1 MTSLYNVQLAV
12 TIGVVLL
19 AYIII
24 VPLIGGFKAWV
35 ASVLGDDTPEE
46 EGFLTLNP
54 MAHISFFWITI
65 LVISQLL
72 YSYMPFGFGQQIV
85 INESNFGG
93 KRGTFKF
100 LCALFSNSFMA
111 FIVAIGAFSG
121 LLVLHGI
128 KIALLLHQ
136 QPSIKNLY
144 TLFPESSTFSL
155 VVTFI
160 LLTGF
165 VMASF
170 TAALTFILNIFQILQ
185 PYLLEKSSDRGSGA
199 EFLIFIIPILI
210 LYVCIDP
217 LYKIVIRSV
226 IELSYRMVYCFGL
239 LFH

>member
-19 AYIII
+19 AYIVI
-24 VPLIGGFKAWV
+24 VPLIGGFKAFV
-35 ASVLGDDTPEE
+35 ASLLGDDTPEE
-46 EGFLTLNP
+46 EGFLTFNP

-72 YSYMPFGFGQQIV
+72 YTYMPFGFGQQIV
-85 INESNFGG
+85 INQSNFNG
-93 KRGTFKF
+93 KRGTLKF

-111 FIVAIGAFSG
+111 FLVAAAAFSS
-121 LLVLHGI
+121 LLLLHGI

-136 QPSIKNLY
+136 QPNIKNLY
-144 TLFPESSTFSL
+144 NLFPESSTLSL

-160 LLTGF
+160 LLTSF

-170 TAALTFILNIFQILQ
+170 TAALTFILNIFQVLQ
-185 PYLLEKSSDRGSGA
+185 PYLLEKSSDKGSGT
-199 EFLIFIIPILI
+199 EFLIFIIPILT
-210 LYVCIDP
+210 LYFCIDP

-226 IELSYRMVYCFGL
+226 IEVSYRTVYFFGL
-239 LFH
+239 LWH